1 MSRAFETICRQY
13 LVRMD
18 RAGRID
24 PPFDRIGKF
33 YYDDPKTKTNGE
45 FDIVTEDP
53 NGYVFYEAKFRNTP
67 ISKSII
73 DAEIAQVGA
82 SGLDCYKYGF
92 FSRSGFSTQRQS
104 NMLFI
109 ELADLYK

>member
-1 MSRAFETICRQY
+1 MN
-13 LVRMD
+13 

-53 NGYVFYEAKFRNTP
+53 NGYVFYEAKFRKAP

-92 FSRSGFSTQRQS
+92 FSRSGFSTARQS